1 MGPITCNGL
10 PRTPVLL
17 ASEASAGR
25 PVVPQMAGL
34 IAAVVGIC
42 LSLAAWVAV
51 SNSGESR
58 TAARFQELAAT
69 RAERLDFEFNLYRA
83 DLILLAS
90 HIKAVDSLD
99 GDTFSR
105 LAKSRTEALRG
116 LESLAWVVPDV
127 AGSPVG
133 AQGDQRPAADGGAQT
148 ATNAGSG
155 YVVQYVIRLRPE
167 DKATDAKAWSDE
179 NINRQ
184 AFEQARQ
191 SAQAVVTRP
200 LLTAN
205 FPYEPPLHR
214 VVVPVYSAQRADQT
228 DAAALRGF
236 LVGDYRAQ
244 AIVNAV
250 LDKAQPTLAMRIT
263 DRGEPFGSN
272 LLAVYERPTDT
283 VITDATVYRTKIAL
297 DNRIWD
303 VEFVP
308 TDAFIQE
315 NRTEEPLLTLLL
327 SLALTAAAVIA
338 ANVSVRWRSGMLA
351 LVATRTAE
359 LAASE
364 ERQRAVVANMADAL
378 LVLDEDGNIESVNA
392 ATQRLFGWDARDLV
406 GRHLSMLLAQGGGQ
420 EIAGLGLDASLTVMP
435 GVQLHGLRREG
446 SMFPLAVTLS
456 DVKQQ
461 GGMRRVAL
469 MRDVSRERL
478 AERAMSI
485 FIAGTSNVTGQDF
498 LDAATRS
505 LAQALGVRYAFIAEA
520 LEGSARLR
528 IVSMW
533 SGQHFEAESTYELDG
548 EPCEE
553 VFGQTLRCHAD
564 RLAERFPGSTL
575 ARSLQAECYVGHPL
589 RNVNGKA
596 FGILAVLDVNP
607 LTEAALATSLVS
619 MTAARVSAEM
629 ERIDNDRALLRSRE
643 RLELAVEGSQL
654 ALWDL
659 NVKTGEV
666 FLSERWAAMLGETP
680 AATLTTLARLFARV
694 HPEDQR
700 AVERAYQSA
709 VNGAVPFY
717 EVTHRSLRDDGGF
730 VWVRS
735 HGKVSQRDSAG
746 NALRLVGTNADV
758 TWEKTAI
765 EEVARRER
773 ELRTISDNVPANII
787 RLDRTLRF
795 LYANRRFTRIVEM
808 SAETLQGKHLADA
821 LGADDF
827 RAIEHHFK
835 RALDGEM
842 VSYDRQRLVD
852 GEMRWLEVTVIPDT
866 NAEGNVQGCFAI
878 ALDVT
883 ERKEIELRTLEARE
897 SAEAAA
903 RAKSEFL
910 ATMSHEIRTPMN
922 GVIGL
927 AGLLLDTDL
936 SPEQQTYAET
946 LHGSA
951 ISLLDILNDILDM
964 SKIEAGKLKIEPIA
978 FDLVATVEDVA
989 ALWAPKAAD
998 KGLELAVEIDPQ
1010 CPRRVMGDPGRI
1022 KQVLSNLIGNAIK
1035 FTDSGHV
1042 FARVS
1047 REGAEGS
1054 PRVLFEVS
1062 DTGVGIE
1069 PELHRKLFQPFS
1081 QADASTTRRF
1091 GGTGLGLA
1099 ICRRLAALMGGEI
1112 GVESELGRGARFRFT
1127 AHLPADG
1134 ELPRPSMDS
1143 FRDTRILLVDRHA
1156 FSREVLARRLTAMGI
1171 EVEAVSDAVA
1181 GQRWLDESGFKG
1193 TLDLVLIDQDGL
1205 ESGALAAARK
1215 LLSDS
1220 RLSAVPK
1227 VLLSAGTSKSDNA
1240 SSETA
1245 GFAGSLLKPIR
1256 TDALQTL
1263 IEDLLS
1269 ARPRSLPL
1277 VRPRS
1282 RVAGE
1287 RLRGRVLLVEDN
1299 EVNRRVAVAL
1309 LGKIGVDAVSVV
1321 NGREAVEQVK
1331 SSAYDLVLMDMHMP
1345 EMDGL
1350 AATRAIRELERP
1362 GMPRVPIIAM
1372 TANVMAEARAACFD
1386 AGMDDFLPKPFI
1398 RSQLI
1403 EGLKRWLP
1411 SNPDPEPALVVPLRS
1426 HPVAA
1431 KHLDH
1436 ERLACLQ
1443 AAMGDDFAELIA
1455 VFLESASQ
1463 LIVTMRSALHA
1474 QDVEAFTRHA
1484 HTLKSS
1490 AANAGAMEMSRLARR
1505 LEADGRAGL
1514 LGESERRIDAISNEL
1529 EQVRPLLLQAV
1540 REIRQGTMNVAS

>member
-1 MGPITCNGL
+1 
-10 PRTPVLL
+10 LL
-17 ASEASAGR
+17 ASDAATAR
-25 PVVPQMAGL
+25 IAMPHIAGL
-34 IAAVVGIC
+34 IAAVIGIC
-42 LSLAAWVAV
+42 LSLAAWIAV

-69 RAERLDFEFNLYRA
+69 RAERLDFEFNRYRA
-83 DLILLAS
+83 DLMLLAS
-90 HIKAVDSLD
+90 HVKAVNSLD

-105 LAKSRTEALRG
+105 LARSRTEALRG
-116 LESLAWVVPDV
+116 LESLAWVVPDPAGPLDGEQRDRRV
-127 AGSPVG
+127 AG
-133 AQGDQRPAADGGAQT
+133 ADHASST
-148 ATNAGSG
+148 VATNAGSG
-155 YVVQYVIRLRPE
+155 YLVKYVIRLQQE
-167 DKATDAKAWSDE
+167 DEAAHAKLWYDDKLNGQS
-179 NINRQ
+179 
-184 AFEQARQ
+184 FEQARQ
-191 SAQAVVTRP
+191 SAKPVVTRP
-200 LLTAN
+200 LLAVN

-214 VVVPVYSAQRADQT
+214 VIVPVYSVQRGDQT
-228 DAAALRGF
+228 ENAALRGF

-244 AIVNAV
+244 AIVNGV
-250 LDKAQPTLAMRIT
+250 LHAAQPTLALRMT

-272 LLAVYERPTDT
+272 LLAVYERPTET
-283 VITDATVYRTKIAL
+283 VITDATVYRTHIAV
-297 DNRIWD
+297 DNRVWD

-308 TDAFIQE
+308 TDAFIQQ
-315 NRTEEPLLTLLL
+315 NKTDEPLLTLLL
-327 SLALTAAAVIA
+327 GLALTTAAVVA
-338 ANVSVRWRSGMLA
+338 ATASVRWRSGVLA

-378 LVLDEDGNIESVNA
+378 LVLNDDGTIESVNA
-392 ATQRLFGWDARDLV
+392 ATQRLFGWDERDLV
-406 GRHLSMLLAQGGGQ
+406 GQNLSMLLAESGGQ
-420 EIAGLGLDASLTVMP
+420 QTSGVGLDASLVMTP
-435 GVQLHGLRREG
+435 GTQLHGLRRDG
-446 SMFPLAVTLS
+446 GTFPLAVTLS
-456 DVKQQ
+456 DVEQQ

-478 AERAMSI
+478 AERAMSL
-485 FIAGTSNVTGQDF
+485 FIAGTSNVTGQDL

-520 LEGSARLR
+520 FEGSSKLR

-533 SGQHFEAESTYELDG
+533 SGQQFEPERNYELDG

-553 VFGQTLRCHAD
+553 IFGQVLRCHPD

-575 ARSLQAECYVGHPL
+575 ARSLQAKCYVGHPL

-596 FGILAVLDVNP
+596 LGIVAVLDVNP
-607 LTEAALATSLVS
+607 LAEAALATSLVS

-659 NVKTGEV
+659 NVTTGEV

-680 AATLTTLARLFARV
+680 AATLTTLARLFARI
-694 HPEDQR
+694 HPEDKR
-700 AVERAYQSA
+700 AVERAYQ
-709 VNGAVPFY
+709 GAVSGALPFY

-787 RLDRTLRF
+787 RLDRNLRF
-795 LYANRRFTRIVEM
+795 LYANRRFTRIVDM
-808 SAETLQGKHLADA
+808 SAEALQGKHVADVLGAGDYKQIEQHFRRA
-821 LGADDF
+821 LG
-827 RAIEHHFK
+827 
-835 RALDGEM
+835 GEM
-842 VSYDRQRLVD
+842 ATYDRQRLID
-852 GEMRWLEVTVIPDT
+852 DELRWLEVTVIPDT
-866 NAEGNVQGCFAI
+866 NAEGAVQGCFAI

-883 ERKEIELRTLEARE
+883 ERKEIELRTREARE

-927 AGLLLDTDL
+927 AGLLLETAL
-936 SPEQQTYAET
+936 NPEQQAYAET

-964 SKIEAGKLKIEPIA
+964 SKIEAGKLTIEPRP
-978 FDLVATVEDVA
+978 FDLMGTVEDVA
-989 ALWAPKAAD
+989 ALWTPKAAD
-998 KGLELAVEIDPQ
+998 KRLELVVEIDPQ
-1010 CPRRVMGDPGRI
+1010 GPIRVVGDSGRI

-1035 FTDSGHV
+1035 FTDAGHV
-1042 FARVS
+1042 FVRVRRQGTGESS
-1047 REGAEGS
+1047 R
-1054 PRVLFEVS
+1054 VIFEVS
-1062 DTGVGIE
+1062 DTGVGVE
-1069 PELHRKLFQPFS
+1069 PEIQKKLFLPFS

-1112 GVESELGRGARFRFT
+1112 GVESELGRGALFWFT

-1134 ELPRPSMDS
+1134 EQPQVTTCTLRN
-1143 FRDTRILLVDRHA
+1143 TRMLLVDRHA
-1156 FSREVLARRLTAMGI
+1156 LSRDVLARRLTAMG
-1171 EVEAVSDAVA
+1171 VQVDAVSDAVT
-1181 GQRWLDESGFKG
+1181 GKLWLDGIERP
-1193 TLDLVLIDQDGL
+1193 LDLVLIDQDGF
-1205 ESGALAAARK
+1205 ESGDADSVRQ

-1220 RLSAVPK
+1220 RLSDVPK
-1227 VLLSAGTSKSDNA
+1227 VLLGAGTSKAGDA
-1240 SSETA
+1240 ADETP

-1256 TDALQTL
+1256 TDALRTL
-1263 IEDLLS
+1263 IQGLVS
-1269 ARPRSLPL
+1269 AQTRSLPVL
-1277 VRPRS
+1277 RARTH
-1282 RVAGE
+1282 VAGE
-1287 RLRGRVLLVEDN
+1287 RLSGRVLLVEDN

-1321 NGREAVEQVK
+1321 NGREAVDQVK
-1331 SSAYDLVLMDMHMP
+1331 SNAYDLVLMDMHMP

-1350 AATRAIRELERP
+1350 AATRAIRLLEQP
-1362 GMPRVPIIAM
+1362 GSSRLPIIAM

-1398 RSQLI
+1398 RSQLF

-1411 SNPDPEPALVVPLRS
+1411 HSTDLESAPVVPLRA
-1426 HPVAA
+1426 HKVAE
-1431 KHLDH
+1431 KRLDAD
-1436 ERLACLQ
+1436 RLACLQ
-1443 AAMGDDFAELIA
+1443 TAMGDDFSELID

-1463 LIVTMRSALHA
+1463 LIVSMRSALHA
-1474 QDVEAFTRHA
+1474 NDVEAFTRHA
-1484 HTLKSS
+1484 HTIKSS
-1490 AANAGAMEMSRLARR
+1490 AANAGATQMSRLARR
-1505 LEADGRAGL
+1505 LEADARAGL
-1514 LGESERRIDAISNEL
+1514 LDGSARRIDAMSHEL
-1529 EQVRPLLLQAV
+1529 EQLRPLLRQAV
-1540 REIRQGTMNVAS
+1540 RELHQGTMNAAS